1 MMEKLR
7 SNKNYEGIEAI
18 VTFIIGVIGINIAI
32 LFAMEQPENIV
43 DDGPGAIMMASVM
56 LIGMSI
62 YNFKQWVEK

>member
-1 MMEKLR
+1 MLRKLQN
-7 SNKNYEGIEAI
+7 SKNREGIEAI
-18 VTFIIGVIGINIAI
+18 ITFVIGVIGINIAI